1 MWTSDKQI
9 KSLMNECSEVMT
21 RWRELGDDDEHINKE
36 MADKFVMASDRAT
49 DAIMGNVKIVK
60 AVKLV
65 VFLMASFMI
74 GWVMSQ
80 T

>member
-9 KSLMNECSEVMT
+9 KALMNDCSEVMT
-21 RWRELGDDDEHINKE
+21 EWREIGDDDEPINKE
-36 MADKFVMASDRAT
+36 MAERFVMASDRAI

-60 AVKLV
+60 TVKFSVLI
-65 VFLMASFMI
+65 MASFMI

-80 T
+80 M

>member
-9 KSLMNECSEVMT
+9 KALMNDCSEVMT
-21 RWRELGDDDEHINKE
+21 EWREIGDDDEPINKE
-36 MADKFVMASDRAT
+36 MAERFVRASDRAT